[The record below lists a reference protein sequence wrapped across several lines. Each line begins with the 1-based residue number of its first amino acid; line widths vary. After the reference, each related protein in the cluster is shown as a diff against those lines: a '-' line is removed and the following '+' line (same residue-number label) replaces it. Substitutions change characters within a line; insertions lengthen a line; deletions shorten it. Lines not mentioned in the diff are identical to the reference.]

1 MSDDDAPAPPPAGHA
16 AALAGVDGLGLDL
29 SQALHHVDGR
39 VQTLQRLL
47 RAFVH
52 HAGSPAWQL
61 IDTPTGR
68 PTLHWREAC
77 HALRGA
83 CATIGA
89 RDLHDRLLALE
100 RQAAQARPGEPGPG
114 DALRRMHAALEG
126 FVARLDAAL
135 DRAGVPAHVAPAPS
149 PRPGAPGRPTRRVRR
164 GGLAKRRGPVV

>member
-1 MSDDDAPAPPPAGHA
+1 MSDGDAPAPPPAGHA

-29 SQALHHVDGR
+29 SRALHHVDGR

-61 IDTPTGR
+61 IDTTTGQ
-68 PTLHWREAC
+68 PTLHWRDAC

-100 RQAAQARPGEPGPG
+100 RQAAQARPHDPWQGE
-114 DALRRMHAALEG
+114 ALRRMHAALEG
-126 FVARLDAAL
+126 FVARLAAAL
-135 DRAGVPAHVAPAPS
+135 DEAGVPTHVAPPPA
-149 PRPGAPGRPTRRVRR
+149 PRPGAPGGVTRRVRR
-164 GGLAKRRGPVV
+164 GGRAKRRGPVV